1 MSIDLKGYTAL
12 ITGASGGM
20 GYEMAK
26 ELLSHGAT
34 VIIGARGGAK
44 LDKVYKQLTSE
55 GYDVYAVPLDVCD
68 EESVIKA
75 AAWFEA
81 HFDHLDMLVN
91 NAGIGGNAPGMENL
105 APDHHF
111 YDVPVATVKAVVE
124 TNFIGHFTVSSKFVP
139 LMIKK
144 GHGSLV
150 YVSTSTNTMTRKGQ
164 LPYGPSKAGAEA
176 MTEIMA
182 EELRELGIMV
192 NVICPGGFTDT
203 GMAGAGV
210 KEFFQKNQMQILE
223 PTIMNK
229 VILFL
234 ASIESEGLTGEKI
247 IGKDFDMWLK
257 NKNITFTD

>member
-12 ITGASGGM
+12 ITGASSGM

-34 VIIGARGGAK
+34 VIIGARSGTK
-44 LDKVYKQLTSE
+44 LDKAYEQLSSE
-55 GYDVYAVPLDVCD
+55 GFDVHAVPLDVSD

-75 AAWFEA
+75 AAWFEQ

-91 NAGIGGNAPGMENL
+91 NAGIGSNAPGMENL
-105 APDHHF
+105 APDHRF
-111 YDVPVATVKAVVE
+111 YDIPVSSVKAVVE
-124 TNFIGHFTVSSKFVP
+124 TNFIGYFIVSSKFVP
-139 LMIKK
+139 LMVKN

-182 EELRELGIMV
+182 EELRDLGIMV

-203 GMAGAGV
+203 GMAGAGI
-210 KEFFQKNQMQILE
+210 KEFFQKNDMQILQ
-223 PTIMNK
+223 PTVMNK
-229 VILFL
+229 TILFL
-234 ASIESEGLTGEKI
+234 ASFASKGVTGEKI
-247 IGKDFDMWLK
+247 VGKDFDEWLK
-257 NKNITFTD
+257 SKRIKFDN